1 MNNSFFRPF
10 MRNNIA
16 TNITRSKVSVT
27 SIISNLEKTIS
38 TINQVIPIYKEV
50 KPLVSSS
57 KSFITSAAS
66 YFKRSNKKSTS
77 NTPNVIDANVSE
89 VTKENK
95 KEEVNHNITSPSKPF
110 FI

>member
-16 TNITRSKVSVT
+16 TNITRSKVSIT

-50 KPLVSSS
+50 KNLVSSS
-57 KSFITSAAS
+57 
-66 YFKRSNKKSTS
+66 NGL
-77 NTPNVIDANVSE
+77 NTHLAE
-89 VTKENK
+89 GKL
-95 KEEVNHNITSPSKPF
+95 
-110 FI
+110 